1 MLDDAFAESLKSA
14 ACVEILFNCLKNVEK
29 QMKEMFILAKS
40 TQQQQIKGEKQ
51 LNDFHDPVQFVSD
64 KFKKYE
70 EDRAKNNKTIRNL
83 NLGSQDFIE

>member
-14 ACVEILFNCLKNVEK
+14 ACVEILFNCL
-29 QMKEMFILAKS
+29 AKS

-51 LNDFHDPVQFVSD
+51 LNDSHEPVQFVSD